1 MKRRTF
7 LTVAGAALAGGALWR
22 ERGGLSSALAA
33 DSGPIKIGLLAP
45 LTGVAAAGGR
55 DMVEGWNLWWKQ
67 AGSAVAGRTIEVIV
81 EDDASTPDTALQ
93 KARRL
98 VEQREVHMLVGNLLA
113 NTGLAVAEYV
123 RGTGTPYFMPIVAAD
138 NLTQRDRI
146 PNVLRVAG
154 FSASQ
159 MTRPLADYAVKKG
172 YRKVVT
178 IAQDYAFGHEQSG
191 GFVQT
196 FSEGGGKVA
205 GQLWNPLNTSDFSPF
220 LGEIQNLN
228 PDVVVAIQTGADA
241 ARLLLQWYNF
251 ALKEKIPLLTSQNT
265 VDQSVIRTMKDE
277 PLGLVSSAHY
287 AEGREDAANK
297 RFVDAYQA
305 AYSKLP
311 AIFAAELF
319 TCGMWVAEGIKK
331 VNGRVEDRAAFLKA
345 MREVEIVSS
354 PLGKTR
360 LDTYGNPIYD
370 IYIRQVTK
378 RSDGKLWNTV
388 IETYPAVSQFWKYKP
403 EEFLKQPGYSRQFQ
417 GIKS

>member
-1 MKRRTF
+1 MNRRQF
-7 LTVAGAALAGGALWR
+7 LQVTGAALAGTALTR
-22 ERGGLSSALAA
+22 PMRPARAA
-33 DSGPIKIGLLAP
+33 EGPIKIGLLAP

-55 DMVEGWNLWWKQ
+55 EMVDGWNLWWKQ
-67 AGSAVAGRTIEVIV
+67 AGTTVAGRAIEVTV
-81 EDDASTPDTALQ
+81 EDDAGTPDTSLQ

-98 VEQREVHMLVGNLLA
+98 VEQRGVHMLIGNLLA

-138 NLTQRDRI
+138 DLTQRHRI

-159 MTRPLADYAVKKG
+159 MTRPLADYAIKKG

-196 FSEGGGKVA
+196 FTEGGGKVA

-228 PDVVVAIQTGADA
+228 PDVVVAIQTGADS

-277 PLGLVSSAHY
+277 PLGLVSSAHF
-287 AEGREDAANK
+287 AEGKQDAANQQ
-297 RFVDAYQA
+297 FVDAYSA
-305 AYSKLP
+305 AYNKLP
-311 AIFAAELF
+311 AIFAAELY
-319 TCGMWVAEGIKK
+319 TCGMWVTEGLKK
-331 VNGRVEDRAAFLKA
+331 AQGKVEDRTAFLKA
-345 MREVEIVSS
+345 MREVEITAS
-354 PLGKTR
+354 PLGRTR
-360 LDTYGNPIYD
+360 LDSYGNPILD
-370 IYIRQVTK
+370 IHIRQVTK
-378 RSDGKLWNTV
+378 RPDGRLWNTV
-388 IETYPAVSQFWKYKP
+388 LETYPNVSQFWKYNP
-403 EEFLKQPGYSRQFQ
+403 EEYLKQPPYNRQFQ